1 MPYAFFR
8 SLPDTHKFALL
19 RATRNVV
26 GPLAELDQRDWDKVA
41 EEFEKILGK
50 VKRCQCIGIFSK
62 IRADV
67 LPLRGPLLKA
77 I

>member
-1 MPYAFFR
+1 MIGTKLQK
-8 SLPDTHKFALL
+8 SLKKSW
-19 RATRNVV
+19 V
-26 GPLAELDQRDWDKVA
+26 
-41 EEFEKILGK
+41 K
-50 VKRCQCIGIFSK
+50 VKRCESIGIFSK

>member
-26 GPLAELDQRDWDKVA
+26 RAMVMLDQCDWDKVA
-41 EEFEKILGK
+41 EEFEKILSR
-50 VKRCQCIGIFSK
+50 VKRCESIAIFSK
-62 IRADV
+62 IKADAI
-67 LPLRGPLLKA
+67 PLRGPLLKA

>member
-26 GPLAELDQRDWDKVA
+26 GAMVMLDQCDWDKVA
-41 EEFEKILGK
+41 EEFEKILSR
-50 VKRCQCIGIFSK
+50 VKRCESIAIFSK
-62 IRADV
+62 IKADAI
-67 LPLRGPLLKA
+67 PLRGPLLKA